1 MEHFLDILSLISMA
15 LCYFYLLYLFN
26 KQNKKIEKI
35 MNILFYY
42 DQQYKDIIYLKN
54 KLYELER
61 KI

>member
-1 MEHFLDILSLISMA
+1 MENFLDILSITSMA
-15 LCYFYLLYLFN
+15 LCYFYLLSLFN

-35 MNILFYY
+35 MNHLFYY